1 MVGELG
7 LVTTLLIGLAIGVVG
22 YTILAFWIGLFWKDF
37 EHSNW
42 YMRLF
47 YAHIILWIVAVCS
60 ISLEWLDKTFDVWG
74 KPTLIF
80 FMVSLVL
87 MGISKI
93 SKLK

>member
-7 LVTTLLIGLAIGVVG
+7 LVTTLLIGISMGVVG
-22 YTILAFWIGLFWKDF
+22 YVILTFWVCLFWKDF
-37 EHSNW
+37 QYSDW

-47 YAHIILWIVAVCS
+47 YAHIILWIIAVCC
-60 ISLEWLDKTFDVWG
+60 ISLEWLDKTSDVWA
-74 KPTLIF
+74 KPVMIF
-80 FMVSLVL
+80 FIVSLVL